1 MTSNESNII
10 GTISNYIQDRKNKR
24 NQIKQTD
31 DENIKN
37 QLKQQIIQSQI
48 DELKKQKEIKQNQ
61 LKQKKE
67 EIKEEYYSLN
77 KRLINTYKRMGIVAS
92 GREMNNRYSK
102 SRCYFESSEKNN
114 NMPTLDIL
122 SSIIIDIDTVIQSI
136 NLLCDEFVDKATLER
151 VLRDLISRYNQ
162 LKYKILMEIY

>member
-1 MTSNESNII
+1 MLKNDSNII
-10 GTISNYIQDRKNKR
+10 GSISNYINDRKQKR
-24 NQIKQTD
+24 EQLKRTD
-31 DENIKN
+31 DVDVKE

-48 DELKKQKEIKQNQ
+48 DQLKKQKENKQKE
-61 LKQKKE
+61 LIQKKE
-67 EIKEEYYSLN
+67 EIKEEYYMLN
-77 KRLINTYKRMGIVAS
+77 KRLISTYKRMGLVSS

>member
-1 MTSNESNII
+1 MLKNDSNII
-10 GTISNYIQDRKNKR
+10 GSISNYINDRKQKR
-24 NQIKQTD
+24 EQLKRTD
-31 DENIKN
+31 DVDVKE

-48 DELKKQKEIKQNQ
+48 DQLKKQKENKQKE
-61 LKQKKE
+61 LIQKKE
-67 EIKEEYYSLN
+67 EIKEEYYMLN
-77 KRLINTYKRMGIVAS
+77 KRLINTYKRMGLVSS

>member
-1 MTSNESNII
+1 MTDNII
-10 GTISNYIQDRKNKR
+10 GSISNYINDRKQKR
-24 NQIKQTD
+24 EQLKRTD
-31 DENIKN
+31 DVDVKE

-48 DELKKQKEIKQNQ
+48 DQLKKQKENKQKE
-61 LKQKKE
+61 LIQKKE
-67 EIKEEYYSLN
+67 EIKEEYYMLN
-77 KRLINTYKRMGIVAS
+77 KRLINTYKRMGLVSS

>member
-1 MTSNESNII
+1 MTDNII
-10 GTISNYIQDRKNKR
+10 GSISNYINDRKQKR
-24 NQIKQTD
+24 EQLKRTD
-31 DENIKN
+31 DVDVKE

-48 DELKKQKEIKQNQ
+48 DQLKKQKENKQKE
-61 LKQKKE
+61 LIQKKE
-67 EIKEEYYSLN
+67 EIKEEYYMLI
-77 KRLINTYKRMGIVAS
+77 KRLINTYKRMGLVSS